1 MLFVSVYKN
10 AVPTLI
16 VASCVTGDECAED
29 QVRTC
34 NKRPL
39 PLGFDLRL
47 WWTFV
52 GGFGTS
58 GITFGGP
65 TEISSEPTRLLV
77 NGSYLI
83 PIGK

>member
-52 GGFGTS
+52 GGFGTL
-58 GITFGGP
+58 GITELEDAGFP
-65 TEISSEPTRLLV
+65 CKLSF
-77 NGSYLI
+77 
-83 PIGK
+83 